1 MSIFFKK
8 VALQTISK
16 LTGPRKAAHKL
27 LTMARL
33 GKLFKKA
40 QITFLVFSFMYVVG
54 QLLGIL
60 YIELWQS

>member
-1 MSIFFKK
+1 
-8 VALQTISK
+8 
-16 LTGPRKAAHKL
+16 
-27 LTMARL
+27 MAKL